1 MIALSGKK
9 KTPLTKQS
17 CCCLVAKSHLT
28 LLRPHGPQPARLFSP
43 WDSPGKITGVG
54 CYFLL
59 QRIFPTQGSNPHLLH
74 WQADFLQL
82 NHQGSLTEQSCPL
95 PKLNLIRILD
105 LTTSSQEGHIKR
117 YHEVPNSKIQTGK
130 LYRTN
135 HLISLTNKSHGQK
148 KEGLRRHGRRAFKK
162 RLIDCN
168 MGCFEP

>member
-9 KTPLTKQS
+9 TTPLTKQS
-17 CCCLVAKSHLT
+17 CCCLVAKSRLT
-28 LLRPHGPQPARLFSP
+28 LLRPPGPQPARSSLHGILQARLLEWVVISFSRG
-43 WDSPGKITGVG
+43 SS
-54 CYFLL
+54 
-59 QRIFPTQGSNPHLLH
+59 QSNPHLLH
-74 WQADFLQL
+74 WQADSLQL
-82 NHQGSLTEQSCPL
+82 NQQGSLTEQSCPL

-148 KEGLRRHGRRAFKK
+148 KEGLRRHGRSTFKK

-168 MGCFEP
+168 MECFEP